1 MLPREA
7 TQPTQN
13 RAHNRVHDAMVPVRS
28 VEPEDA
34 IGVSAVLSDKRVRAA
49 NRLNAL
55 KVQKAKGPAVLDDGN
70 GLRLLINDDGHKRWA
85 VRITIAG
92 RRSTRGLGSYPDVTL
107 EAARD
112 RAEDMRR
119 AARAGRDLSVE
130 IKVEQARNMLTFRRA
145 FERYFEEVK
154 RPTLK
159 EGRFMGEWHRS
170 LNQYVM
176 PKIGERAIADIA
188 PAEIIDLLQPIWHTK
203 RETASRILQ
212 RMTAVFKSAIVRG
225 DRLLANPCEGV
236 REELGKARL
245 PVQHRRALPWTEVP
259 SFVRDL
265 ETWPMIT
272 PASRLALLFIVYT
285 SCRSL
290 EVRGARW
297 TEVNFEA
304 GEWTVPAER
313 MKMKREH
320 VVPLS
325 TGAKAVLKHAEALRR
340 PDSDLIFASSVS
352 NLLSDNTLSK
362 VLRDA
367 EVDGTP
373 HGFRTSFKVWASENG
388 VRDEVSEA
396 VLAHGDPDRVRA
408 AYRRTTFFEDRRI
421 AMQRWS
427 DFVGASDGDF

>member
-1 MLPREA
+1 
-7 TQPTQN
+7 
-13 RAHNRVHDAMVPVRS
+13 MVPVRS

-70 GLRLLINDDGHKRWA
+70 GLRLLISEDGHKRWA

-130 IKVEQARNMLTFRRA
+130 IKVEQARYTLTFRRA

-176 PKIGERAIADIA
+176 PKIGDRAVADIA

-212 RMTAVFKSAIVRG
+212 RIAAVFKSAIVRG
-225 DRLLANPCEGV
+225 DRLLANPCDGV
-236 REELGKARL
+236 REELGKARP
-245 PVQHRRALPWTEVP
+245 PVQHRRALPWAEVP
-259 SFVRDL
+259 TFIKDF
-265 ETWPMIT
+265 EQWPMVT
-272 PASRLALLFIVYT
+272 SSSRLALLFIIHT

-290 EVRGARW
+290 EVRGAQW
-297 TEVNFEA
+297 PEIDLLA
-304 GEWTVPAER
+304 GEWTVPAVR
-313 MKMKREH
+313 MKMNREH
-320 VVPLS
+320 IVPLT
-325 TGAKAVLKHAEALRR
+325 TGARAVLERARDLRR
-340 PDSDLIFASSVS
+340 NDTDLVFPSSKGTT
-352 NLLSDNTLSK
+352 LSDNTLSK
-362 VLRDA
+362 LLRDA
-367 EVDGTP
+367 KVDGTP

-408 AYRRTTFFEDRRI
+408 AYRRTTFLDDRRFE
-421 AMQRWS
+421 MQRWS
-427 DFVGASDGDF
+427 DFVDGPTTR

>member
-1 MLPREA
+1 MPS
-7 TQPTQN
+7 N
-13 RAHNRVHDAMVPVRS
+13 
-28 VEPEDA
+28 
-34 IGVSAVLSDKRVRAA
+34 KRVRAA

-70 GLRLLINDDGHKRWA
+70 GLRLLINEDGHKRWA
-85 VRITIAG
+85 VRVTIGG
-92 RRSTRGLGSYPDVTL
+92 RRATRGLGPYPDVSL
-107 EAARD
+107 EAAREK
-112 RAEDMRR
+112 AEDARR
-119 AARAGRDLSVE
+119 AARNGRDLTIEV
-130 IKVEQARNMLTFRRA
+130 KAEQTRENLTFRQA

-176 PKIGERAIADIA
+176 PLIGDRPVSAVTA
-188 PAEIIDLLQPIWHTK
+188 AEVINVLQPIWHSK

-212 RMTAVFKSAIVRG
+212 RITAVFKSAIVRG

-236 REELGKARL
+236 REELGKTRPA
-245 PVQHRRALPWTEVP
+245 VQHRRALPWAEVP
-259 SFVRDL
+259 EFVR
-265 ETWPMIT
+265 EFENWPMVT
-272 PASRLALLFIVYT
+272 ASSRLALLFIIHT

-297 TEVNFEA
+297 PEMNLEA

-313 MKMKREH
+313 MKMKRAH

-325 TGAKAVLKHAEALRR
+325 SGALAILERARVLRN
-340 PDSDLIFASSVS
+340 DDTDLVFPSS
-352 NLLSDNTLSK
+352 LGTTLSDNTLSK
-362 VLRDA
+362 LLRDA
-367 EVDGTP
+367 KIDGTP

-408 AYRRTTFFEDRRI
+408 AYRRTTFFDDRRI

-427 DFVGASDGDF
+427 DFIAGKNVFLTSSLKPDADASGGAPDLRAGME